1 MTFELRWRN
10 ECDFCLTVFRSKNCW
25 LVLVSDKKNGWRL
38 DRVLWCSYW
47 NVLSKHLPARAD
59 VPCVCERGWGGEKYV
74 CVVLWGWCWCIT
86 HTILY
91 SCLFECVPTK
101 QEVFHTYRK
110 SMHHMKPADAEY
122 YWQAG
127 LWDIEKKRLRQAVA
141 HPGCFEMATRLN
153 MCLFFSCFTYFA
165 WLAATHSVGEDWAKR
180 CCLQIKSNFI
190 KCVDWREAGGYT
202 NQFWVSPYLPIG
214 IRTKKPP
221 KNGAETLRGGNSE
234 AIWLANQAMHICML
248 IMWQEGGKE
257 WKAPPMRETERGRG
271 RQDIEWDTREKGGRA
286 TEQMDKQT
294 KESKGPIDEMGN

>member
-59 VPCVCERGWGGEKYV
+59 VPCVCERGREICLCGV
-74 CVVLWGWCWCIT
+74 VRVVLVHNTHYTVFLFVWMRANEARGFSHLQKKHASHETCRCWILLAGWFMGHREKEAQTGCSTSRMLWNGHEIE
-86 HTILY
+86 H
-91 SCLFECVPTK
+91 
-101 QEVFHTYRK
+101 VF
-110 SMHHMKPADAEY
+110 
-122 YWQAG
+122 
-127 LWDIEKKRLRQAVA
+127 I
-141 HPGCFEMATRLN
+141 
-153 MCLFFSCFTYFA
+153 FSCFTYFA
-165 WLAATHSVGEDWAKR
+165 WLAATHSVGEDWAKL

-190 KCVDWREAGGYT
+190 MCVDWREAGGYT

-214 IRTKKPP
+214 IRTKNPP

-257 WKAPPMRETERGRG
+257 WKAPPMRQTERGRG